1 MTPRML
7 IFATGAFACLPTMA
21 LAKRGGSGF
30 LKYVRIPRDIDDPMV
45 PILIGA
51 VACLVLALI
60 AKLISRLCHP
70 GGPLWRVFSR
80 LRFAFT
86 AGFILAFGVFIYGNM
101 QSSAGQ
107 AEQTATVRYIG
118 ESGGAKFVT
127 VRTD

>member
-1 MTPRML
+1 MTLRMF
-7 IFATGAFACLPTMA
+7 IFATGAIACLPTMA
-21 LAKRGGSGF
+21 LAKRGGGGI

-45 PILIGA
+45 PILIAA

-80 LRFAFT
+80 LRMAFT
-86 AGFILAFGVFIYGNM
+86 AGFILAFGAFIYGNI
-101 QSSAGQ
+101 QSTTGE

-127 VRTD
+127 ARQ